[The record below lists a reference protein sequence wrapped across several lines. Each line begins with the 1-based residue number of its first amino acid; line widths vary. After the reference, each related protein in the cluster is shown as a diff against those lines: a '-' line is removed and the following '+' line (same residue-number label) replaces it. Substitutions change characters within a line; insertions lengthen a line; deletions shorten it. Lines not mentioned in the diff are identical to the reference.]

1 VEPDSAVV
9 DEGGSTGVRLGV
21 CCARLSGTVK
31 SILGRGGIGV
41 VRCTPAM
48 SVSSVTGL
56 RAAKYELRG
65 LL

>member
-21 CCARLSGTVK
+21 CRARLSGTVK
-31 SILGRGGIGV
+31 SILGIGV

-65 LL
+65 LLRGD